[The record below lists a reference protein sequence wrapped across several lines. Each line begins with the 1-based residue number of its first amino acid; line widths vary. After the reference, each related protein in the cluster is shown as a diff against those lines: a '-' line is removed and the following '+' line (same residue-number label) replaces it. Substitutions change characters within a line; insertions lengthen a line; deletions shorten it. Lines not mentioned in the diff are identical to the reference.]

1 MTMPTTLPLPRREI
15 GRSGIPASLFSL
27 GSWHTYDRM
36 DFADA
41 VAMLRQAVDRGVN
54 LFDVGVYSAPG
65 MPPVFT
71 DIIFSA
77 MVRAAGLRRE
87 DWLLSSKLWL
97 ESFGADGFRPQLE
110 NALLRVGVE
119 HADLVIL
126 GDLRRDDLD
135 LRDLVLDLAQLA
147 DAGLIRAWG
156 VNNWSASSIQRLIDI
171 AAAEGVAGP
180 QIAQLKYSVARR
192 AIPDGEPF
200 ARLWEQ
206 GLTLQASDCLEGG
219 VLAGTVAGDRQIGR
233 DPGDIRTRII
243 ADVPA
248 FTELAASL
256 DVSPAQLGIAFTLTH
271 PALTTTLFGA
281 SRIEQLHANLDAAAL
296 VDRVGATELR
306 RLVEPF
312 WTDRGIVDPE
322 GP

>member
-1 MTMPTTLPLPRREI
+1 MTTTPLPLREI
-15 GRSGIPASLFSL
+15 GRSGLHASLFSL

-41 VAMLRQAVDRGVN
+41 VTMLREATERGVN

-65 MPPVFT
+65 APPVFT
-71 DIIFSA
+71 DVIFSA
-77 MVRAAGLRRE
+77 MVRAAGLRRDE
-87 DWLLSSKLWL
+87 WLLSSKLWL
-97 ESFGADGFRPQLE
+97 EAFGADGFRPQLE
-110 NALLRVGVE
+110 NALMRVGVE

-135 LRDLVLDLAQLA
+135 LRNLVLDLARLA

-156 VNNWSASSIQRLIDI
+156 VNNWSASSIQRLIDL

-192 AIPDGEPF
+192 SIPDGEPF

-219 VLAGTVAGDRQIGR
+219 VLAGTVNGDRQIGR
-233 DPGDIRTRII
+233 DPGDIRERII

-248 FTELAASL
+248 FTALAESL
-256 DVSPAQLGIAFTLTH
+256 DTTPAQLGIAFTLTH

-281 SRIEQLHANLDAAAL
+281 SRIAQLHANLDAAAL
-296 VDRVGATELR
+296 VDRIGAAELR

-312 WTDRGIVDPE
+312 WADRDVVDPE

>member
-1 MTMPTTLPLPRREI
+1 MPTATTPLPRREI
-15 GRSGIPASLFSL
+15 GRSGIHASLFSL

-41 VAMLRQAVDRGVN
+41 VAMLGEAVDRGVD

-71 DIIFSA
+71 DVIFA
-77 MVRAAGLRRE
+77 GMVRAAGLRRE
-87 DWLLSSKLWL
+87 EWLLSSKLWL

-110 NALLRVGVE
+110 NALMRIGVE
-119 HADLVIL
+119 HSDLVIL

-135 LRDLVLDLAQLA
+135 LRDLVLDLARLT
-147 DAGLIRAWG
+147 DAGLIRTWG
-156 VNNWSASSIQRLIDI
+156 VNNWSATSIQTLIEI
-171 AAAEGVAGP
+171 ATTEGVAGP
-180 QIAQLKYSVARR
+180 QIAQLKYSVSRR
-192 AIPDGEPF
+192 SIPDGEPF

-219 VLAGTVAGDRQIGR
+219 VLAGKINGDRQIGR
-233 DPGDIRTRII
+233 DPGDIRERII
-243 ADVPA
+243 DDVPA
-248 FTELAASL
+248 FTALAASL

-281 SRIEQLHANLDAAAL
+281 SSVEQLRANLDAAAL
-296 VDRVGATELR
+296 VDRIGAAELR
-306 RLVEPF
+306 SLVEPF
-312 WTDRGIVDPE
+312 WADRDVVSPE